1 MELLIDPLFYKAWLT
16 GLCLSLFLPLLGLYL
31 RLRDE
36 WLAALGLAQMSAATG
51 LLGMGL
57 GLPLLVGGPVGGML
71 MALIKHLT
79 RASNTAYAFMLI
91 AGWSLT
97 FLVAANTTLGESLG
111 HALVE
116 GQLYFVDSSHV
127 IAGVLLLL
135 LGGSLLALI
144 KKPLLRAALFPDFEK
159 LNLPAAWRWHLGFDL
174 LVAIAMGI
182 ATACIG
188 LMTAFAMIFI
198 PAWLAFRIS
207 ANWYQACVIAV
218 LFNGV
223 TFIAG
228 FALAIL
234 LNQPYGPCQV
244 ATTLAAAA
252 VCSALAQL
260 LKYTKPK
267 KMA

>member
-1 MELLIDPLFYKAWLT
+1 MELLFDPLFHKAWLT
-16 GLCLSLFLPLLGLYL
+16 GFCLSLFLPLLGLYL

-36 WLAALGLAQMSAATG
+36 WLAALGLAQMSAASG

-71 MALIKHLT
+71 MAAIKYLT

-116 GQLYFVDSSHV
+116 GQLYFVELSHV
-127 IAGVLLLL
+127 VVTTALLL
-135 LGGSLLALI
+135 LGSGLLHLI
-144 KKPLLRAALFPDFEK
+144 HGPLLRAALFPDYEK
-159 LNLPAAWRWHLGFDL
+159 LNLPKAYRWHLGFDL
-174 LVAIAMGI
+174 LVAVSMAV

-207 ANWYQACVIAV
+207 ANWHQAAVIAV
-218 LFNGV
+218 GFNGI
-223 TFIAG
+223 TFVAG

-244 ATTLAAAA
+244 AVTLLAAAL
-252 VCSALAQL
+252 SAGLAIK
-260 LKYTKPK
+260 LKRK
-267 KMA
+267 KTA